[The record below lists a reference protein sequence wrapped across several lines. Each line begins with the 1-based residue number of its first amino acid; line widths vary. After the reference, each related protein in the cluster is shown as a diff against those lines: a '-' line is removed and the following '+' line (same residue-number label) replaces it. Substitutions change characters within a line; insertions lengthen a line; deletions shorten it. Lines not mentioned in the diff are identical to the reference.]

1 MPNLQIPLRKRSISP
16 FISKALYTTQL
27 CIATKNITK
36 NFFIKKHFVILRN
49 IKMNII
55 EVKTKKKRYDDDLL
69 ELTNISKALSHP
81 LRLYILK
88 RLSKMN
94 ACCYS
99 GDLVDELGVG
109 RSTLSQ
115 HLKELKYA
123 GLIQGEIEAPYI
135 KYCIN
140 RENWAL
146 AQKLYKELFNL

>member
-1 MPNLQIPLRKRSISP
+1 MEL
-16 FISKALYTTQL
+16 
-27 CIATKNITK
+27 
-36 NFFIKKHFVILRN
+36 
-49 IKMNII
+49 
-55 EVKTKKKRYDDDLL
+55 KTKKKRYGDDLL
-69 ELTNISKALSHP
+69 ELAKISKALSHP

-88 RLSKMN
+88 KLSKMN

-123 GLIQGEIEAPYI
+123 GLIQGEIEAPFI

-140 RENWAL
+140 RENWRKAS
-146 AQKLYKELFNL
+146 KLYKELFNL